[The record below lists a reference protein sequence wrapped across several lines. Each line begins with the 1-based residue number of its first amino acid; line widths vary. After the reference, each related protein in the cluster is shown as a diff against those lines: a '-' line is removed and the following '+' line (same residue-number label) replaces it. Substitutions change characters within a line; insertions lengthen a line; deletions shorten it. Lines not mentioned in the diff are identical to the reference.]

1 LQEEIREEAN
11 YSEMM
16 SYQDKHRFIDGKKSR
31 SRGPAFFYI
40 SRGGASEAGRF
51 YLLFSAL

>member
-1 LQEEIREEAN
+1 
-11 YSEMM
+11 MM